1 MFSNLAFALLNKAF
15 ILFLSILMASF
26 DAIIVF
32 LNSFM
37 CKYEFDKLRNKGN
50 KFLLMSSYSSLL
62 KLDIVLIYVRSSS
75 LIPIHIYLYK
85 PSFFQFSL
93 LLYI

>member
-1 MFSNLAFALLNKAF
+1 
-15 ILFLSILMASF
+15 MASF

-50 KFLLMSSYSSLL
+50 KFLLMISYWSIL
-62 KLDIVLIYVRSSS
+62 KFEIELIYVRSSS
-75 LIPIHIYLYK
+75 LIPIHIY
-85 PSFFQFSL
+85 F
-93 LLYI
+93 